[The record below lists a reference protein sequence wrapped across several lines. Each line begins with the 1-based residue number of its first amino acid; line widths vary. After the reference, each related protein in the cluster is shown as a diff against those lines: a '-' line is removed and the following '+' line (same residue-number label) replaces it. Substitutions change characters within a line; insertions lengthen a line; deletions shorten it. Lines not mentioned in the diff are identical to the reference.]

1 MSVVLVELYEVH
13 GAAMISIRAY
23 ELMQP
28 PSWFAV
34 LRVGPILQITSIY
47 AVNNS

>member
-34 LRVGPILQITSIY
+34 LRVGPIY